1 MPVTTNEQNQLPKWD
16 LDSENPDHV
25 TTIRGFKVIPCM
37 EYQDGNCCM
46 GRQCFEYHD
55 ESEMRRPVADQKG
68 QILYWDVMCQFV
80 ERGQPCPY
88 GYGCGYAHTEDER
101 VYHPGQFKTSVCK
114 SKEMAHPWE
123 ATSKKDRRQNA
134 HKYAFKAPQAV
145 KPQQA
150 VCEPCNDGMPSS
162 YKFRFCAYYPNVEQ
176 CRRKEFCSFAHS
188 REEIRAP
195 LLSVKEEAKR
205 DLSNQFFT
213 ERFKIHWCPIGVQH
227 DWQTCVYAHNYQ
239 DARRDP
245 SIGYGPR
252 PCPYWEKKDRAPSYE
267 SRCPNGFRC
276 PYAHGAKEQ
285 LYHPGYF
292 KTVVCWDYNQG
303 SKGCPRGN
311 LCAFYHKKKLQRKTL
326 EDATDYNNPLSD
338 ENMSKLQLH
347 FRAPPFFSGDD
358 KDALAMGLGG
368 RNGRNANRENS
379 NSSNSNLQWSAQQ
392 MPAVCPPVFVP
403 GEQWGGS
410 SPVMGCYDGSSP
422 MGSPGMAQMQ
432 PSEMGTP
439 MMMNAHPDSSM
450 MFMPNS
456 PSTPFAS
463 ADRPMS
469 PMQMQGSPMQG
480 NSPHG
485 NMMGMLMPIFP
496 AIDEHGQAAM
506 PNRFMPPMGMSGQDG
521 MFNLVPVDALP
532 QGPPHLALP
541 QLSDGAP
548 SGSDHEAAMLSRE
561 KLDKH
566 RDATKHGETKL
577 QTVNSMTTADGS
589 SNGLPS
595 TSDSDTE
602 QKQANT
608 TGTFDF
614 HPGNVPFFVDD
625 E

>member
-1 MPVTTNEQNQLPKWD
+1 MVVK
-16 LDSENPDHV
+16 ENA
-25 TTIRGFKVIPCM
+25 R
-37 EYQDGNCCM
+37 
-46 GRQCFEYHD
+46 
-55 ESEMRRPVADQKG
+55 
-68 QILYWDVMCQFV
+68 
-80 ERGQPCPY
+80 
-88 GYGCGYAHTEDER
+88 
-101 VYHPGQFKTSVCK
+101 
-114 SKEMAHPWE
+114 PWE
-123 ATSKKDRRQNA
+123 ATQYKDKRKSILKYRKQQSQPYLGQSPQGSPMMIHDTWPSQTPPAPKPNAQNG
-134 HKYAFKAPQAV
+134 PVQ
-145 KPQQA
+145 
-150 VCEPCNDGMPSS
+150 
-162 YKFRFCAYYPNVEQ
+162 KFRLCAYYPNVEI
-176 CRRKEFCSFAHS
+176 CRRKDLCSFAHC
-188 REEIRAP
+188 REEITAP
-195 LLSVKEEAKR
+195 LLTEKEEEKM

-227 DWQTCVYAHNYQ
+227 DWQMCVYAHNYQ

-245 SIGYGPR
+245 AIGYGPR
-252 PCPYWEKKDRAPSYE
+252 PCPYWGKKDRAPSYE

-338 ENMSKLQLH
+338 ENMSKLQMH
-347 FRAPPFFSGDD
+347 FKAPPFFSGDD

-410 SPVMGCYDGSSP
+410 SPVMGCYDVSSP

-439 MMMNAHPDSSM
+439 MMMNAHPDSWM

-463 ADRPMS
+463 ADRAMS

-496 AIDEHGQAAM
+496 AIDENGQAAM

-602 QKQANT
+602 QKQANA